1 MKTMLYFPS
10 ISEET
15 FDFEADWLVKA
26 MDDNQKRIL
35 FVGQGKNGD
44 LELELNYQDNPEL
57 FDNLSVGELVQ
68 LPKELFVVPETISY
82 QPQYECF

>member
-1 MKTMLYFPS
+1 MLYFPS

-35 FVGQGKNGD
+35 
-44 LELELNYQDNPEL
+44 L
-57 FDNLSVGELVQ
+57 
-68 LPKELFVVPETISY
+68 
-82 QPQYECF
+82 